1 MEATDICTLSTLSIG
16 LCGILFLIQLYYIFG
31 VYNRIHCAR
40 RNTSPAPIQYP
51 PISVIIVTKDSGKAL
66 EENLPA
72 ILEQD
77 YPEFEVIVINDKSAG
92 EDDDIL
98 KRLALRYQNLYQS
111 FIPESARYVSRKK
124 LGIAMGIR
132 ASRYEW
138 LVFTEPYCRPT
149 SKNWLKSMAGH
160 FDDKTDIVLGY
171 SNYLPQSG
179 WFARKITTIE
189 FFHSLR
195 FLGSALA
202 GRPYMGI
209 GRNLAYRKSLY
220 ERHKG
225 FSDHLQLQRGE
236 DDLFINAV
244 ARKENTQVA
253 TEAESIVRMPVPPFK
268 HIWYE
273 EQMNHLVT
281 GHYYK
286 GVSRLMNAIET
297 GTCILFQLTTLCA
310 LALSIFQQWRTGVAI
325 AFLLWLIRFACLMMV
340 FRNTAKD
347 LQENL
352 CCIFPFFDMARPFW
366 SIGMKI
372 RYLFRTKTDFMRR

>member
-1 MEATDICTLSTLSIG
+1 MATTDMWALPTLLTG
-16 LCGILFLIQLYYIFG
+16 ACGVLFLIQIYYIFG
-31 VYNRIHCAR
+31 LYNRIHRAR
-40 RNTSPAPIQYP
+40 RKPSPAPAQYP
-51 PISVIIVTKDSGKAL
+51 PVSVIIVTKDSGTIL

-98 KRLALRYQNLYQS
+98 KRLSARYPNLYQS
-111 FIPESARYVSRKK
+111 FIPGSARYVSRKK

-138 LVFTEPYCRPT
+138 LVFTEPYCRPV
-149 SKNWLKSMAGH
+149 SKNWLKSLANH
-160 FDDKTDIVLGY
+160 FGEKTDIVLGY
-171 SNYLPQSG
+171 SNYQPQQG

-189 FFHSLR
+189 FFRALR
-195 FLGSALA
+195 FLGAALA

-220 ERHKG
+220 EQHKG
-225 FSDHLQLQRGE
+225 FSDHLQLKRGE

-244 ARKENTQVA
+244 ARKGNTRVA
-253 TEAESIVRMPVPPFK
+253 TEEESIVRMPVPPFK
-268 HIWYE
+268 RIWYE
-273 EQMNHLVT
+273 EQMNQMVT
-281 GHYYK
+281 GHYYR
-286 GVSRLMNAIET
+286 GISRLMNSFET
-297 GTCILFQLTTLCA
+297 LTCILFQWATLAA
-310 LALSIFQQWRTGVAI
+310 LAVGIIQQEWTGVI
-325 AFLLWLIRFACLMMV
+325 TAFLLWLIRFVCLMTV
-340 FRNTAKD
+340 FRKTAKD

-352 CCIFPFFDMARPFW
+352 CCIFPLFDIARPFW
-366 SIGMKI
+366 SMGMQL